1 MNESKPVRL
10 PENHVF
16 GVISGSESA
25 ERAVSELQA
34 AGFTQTTILR
44 GDDVAEEIDPKG
56 ETSGPFKKLV
66 RAVQDHL
73 SEESGYFAQYQEE
86 ARAGKDVVAVQVED
100 RDAADAAKEVLQ
112 KHGAVNLRYF
122 GGFAVTDLTP
132 ESNPSTRSEESPDR
146 MTRG

>member
-16 GVISGSESA
+16 GVISGQESA
-25 ERAVSELQA
+25 ERAVSELHES
-34 AGFTQTTILR
+34 GFDDVSIMR

-56 ETSGPFKKLV
+56 ETSGPIKRLI

-73 SEESGYFAQYQEE
+73 SEESGFFAQYQEE
-86 ARAGKDVVAVQVED
+86 ARSGKDVVVVAVAD
-100 RDAADAAKEVLQ
+100 RDAAEKAKNVLQ

-122 GGFAVTDLTP
+122 
-132 ESNPSTRSEESPDR
+132 
-146 MTRG
+146 